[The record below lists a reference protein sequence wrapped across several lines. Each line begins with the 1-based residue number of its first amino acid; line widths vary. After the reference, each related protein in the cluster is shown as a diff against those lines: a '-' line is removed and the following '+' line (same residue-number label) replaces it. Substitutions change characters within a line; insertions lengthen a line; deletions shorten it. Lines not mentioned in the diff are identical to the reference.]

1 MERANYRASKQLREQ
16 MRLRVKQQEE
26 LVMREISDALHTARA
41 SLERASLTRRAR
53 EFAQQAL
60 EAEERK
66 LAGGK
71 STVFFV
77 LQLQG
82 DLASAKSA
90 ELRAKADYNRALSQ
104 LAFAEAR
111 TLERS
116 RISLELK

>member
-1 MERANYRASKQLREQ
+1 

-41 SLERASLTRRAR
+41 SLERVSLTRRAR
-53 EFAQQAL
+53 EFSESAL

-82 DLASAKSA
+82 DLAGTRSA
-90 ELRAKADYNRALSQ
+90 ELRAKADYNRAVSQ
-104 LAFAEAR
+104 LAFVEAG

-116 RISLELK
+116 HISIEIR